1 MRLWGLQIKFKFG
14 VIWCLIIW
22 GLDSQVGSVVGQS
35 AKGPG
40 SIPGGA
46 EVLGTDGIC
55 KYLPVSVLSY
65 VEVCLC
71 LLCSVCIN

>member
-1 MRLWGLQIKFKFG
+1 MSFSRHGIQHDWGLG
-14 VIWCLIIW
+14 
-22 GLDSQVGSVVGQS
+22 SQVGIVGQS
-35 AKGPG
+35 AKVPG
-40 SIPGGA
+40 SISGG
-46 EVLGTDGIC
+46 EKVLGTVGIC